1 MGAATLALCLLLAPP
16 TLGDALRAIGA
27 FDGRVAAEAG
37 VEPSDPPGAEPSAA
51 PTAEA
56 PAAAVDPR
64 LVPPPP
70 PDRIWPEL
78 VIATGVA
85 MVVTGVV
92 GLVASGGCA
101 TRDGGGRCLEARGS
115 HPAWPALVVVGLG
128 TTVTGNYWARWTRL
142 DDLPAP

>member
-1 MGAATLALCLLLAPP
+1 MIGAATLAGCLLLAPP
-16 TLGDALRAIGA
+16 TLGDALRSIGA
-27 FDGRVAAEAG
+27 FEAAEPVSTTA
-37 VEPSDPPGAEPSAA
+37 EEAEP
-51 PTAEA
+51 A

-92 GLVASGGCA
+92 GLVADGGCT

-128 TTVTGNYWARWTRL
+128 ATVTGNYWARWTRL
-142 DDLPAP
+142 DE

>member
-1 MGAATLALCLLLAPP
+1 MIGAVTLAGCLLLAPP

-27 FDGRVAAEAG
+27 FEVSAQAEGAAEAP
-37 VEPSDPPGAEPSAA
+37 V
-51 PTAEA
+51 
-56 PAAAVDPR
+56 AAVDPR

-92 GLVASGGCA
+92 GLVAGGGCA

-128 TTVTGNYWARWTRL
+128 ATVTGNYWARWTRL
-142 DDLPAP
+142 DE